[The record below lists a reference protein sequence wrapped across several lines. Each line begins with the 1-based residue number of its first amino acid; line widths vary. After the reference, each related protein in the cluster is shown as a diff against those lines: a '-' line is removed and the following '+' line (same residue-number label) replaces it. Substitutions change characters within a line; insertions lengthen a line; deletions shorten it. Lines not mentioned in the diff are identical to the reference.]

1 MTTHNTFYISRN
13 KTKIDQ
19 TEVELYLE
27 KTVLVP
33 KLFANYTEVVRNV
46 QGQFW
51 YTDALRQAAP
61 LNWGDIP

>member
-33 KLFANYTEVVRNV
+33 KLFANYTEVADSKKRTGAILVHRCAE
-46 QGQFW
+46 
-51 YTDALRQAAP
+51 TSSTP
-61 LNWGDIP
+61 